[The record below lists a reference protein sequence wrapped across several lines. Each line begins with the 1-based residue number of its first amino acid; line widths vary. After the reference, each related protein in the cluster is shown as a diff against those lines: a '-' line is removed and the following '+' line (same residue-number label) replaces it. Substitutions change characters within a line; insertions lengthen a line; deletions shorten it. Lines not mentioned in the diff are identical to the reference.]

1 MSNFVA
7 LYDACVLHPAPL
19 RDLLMHLAICGLY
32 RAKWT
37 QRIEQEWM
45 RSVMARRPDLPG
57 EWLERT
63 RDRMN
68 THLPNAMV
76 SGYESLEASLN
87 LPDPDDRHV
96 LAAAIHCHAGAIVTY
111 NLKDFPADVLAP
123 HGISAQHPDEF
134 IEHTFGLDSATVI
147 RAVRN
152 QRASLKHPAKSVEE
166 LFDTYLKHG
175 LATTVALLRP
185 HADLL

>member
-19 RDLLMHLAICGLY
+19 RDLLMHLAIAGLY

-45 RSVMARRPDLPG
+45 RSVMERRPDLPA

-68 THLPNAMV
+68 AHLPDAMV
-76 SGYESLEASLN
+76 RGYESLEAGLE
-87 LPDPDDRHV
+87 LPDPNDRHV
-96 LAAAIHCHAGAIVTY
+96 LAAAIHCHAGAIVTC
-111 NLKDFPADVLAP
+111 NLKDFPVEALAP
-123 HGISAQHPDEF
+123 HGIGAQHPDEF
-134 IEHTFGLDSATVI
+134 IEHAFGIDPAAVI

-152 QRASLKHPAKSVEE
+152 QRAALRYPAKSIEE
-166 LFDTYLKHG
+166 LFDTYLKQG
-175 LATTVALLRP
+175 LATTVALLQP

>member
-19 RDLLMHLAICGLY
+19 RDLLMHLAITGLY

-45 RSVMARRPDLPG
+45 RSVMERRPDLPL

-68 THLPNAMV
+68 THLRLRV
-76 SGYESLEASLN
+76 
-87 LPDPDDRHV
+87 
-96 LAAAIHCHAGAIVTY
+96 
-111 NLKDFPADVLAP
+111 
-123 HGISAQHPDEF
+123 
-134 IEHTFGLDSATVI
+134 FGKRLGFA
-147 RAVRN
+147 
-152 QRASLKHPAKSVEE
+152 
-166 LFDTYLKHG
+166 
-175 LATTVALLRP
+175 
-185 HADLL
+185 